1 MKRKKGYFI
10 GAFAVYG
17 YIKDSENHNKLVID
31 DNAAFVVRDIFRWRI
46 DGMSCQGISNRL
58 NDTGILSPYEYKRE
72 LGMQFSTVFKRKSR
86 ALWSAVAVSR
96 ILKNEVYIGT
106 LEQGKKTSKSYKVRE
121 RIEKSKE
128 EWIKVENTHEPI
140 VSVEDFV
147 LVAQLLK
154 HDVRVAPN
162 EETVYLFSGLLKCAE
177 CKRNMVRK
185 LVPSGDKKYL
195 IQYKPALE
203 LAERVKDT
211 IDNLF
216 ADKAALSKE
225 LVTLGVSRRHMTE
238 IFANQYGQTP
248 NEYLNVRRL
257 ETAKMQLD
265 DDRRTILEI
274 ALSLGF
280 ESLSSFYAFFK
291 KHAGVPPGD
300 YRRRNAT
307 AAGGSFFTYDLAL
320 GKISIAADGGG
331 IVAVQFAD
339 HLETYGARQSNR
351 TIDTA
356 ARQLDEYFSGRRK
369 AFELPLAPA
378 GTPFQQKVWA
388 ALQHIPYGETQSYK
402 QVAGMIGNPNASRAV
417 GMANNKNPLLV
428 VIPCHRVV
436 GADGSLVGYAAS
448 LETKKQL
455 LELEQQTGGV
465 II

>member
-1 MKRKKGYFI
+1 MIEGDK
-10 GAFAVYG
+10 V
-17 YIKDSENHNKLVID
+17 
-31 DNAAFVVRDIFRWRI
+31 
-46 DGMSCQGISNRL
+46 
-58 NDTGILSPYEYKRE
+58 NDTQKWR
-72 LGMQFSTVFKRKSR
+72 
-86 ALWSAVAVSR
+86 AVAESD
-96 ILKNEVYIGT
+96 KECD
-106 LEQGKKTSKSYKVRE
+106 GKFFYAVRSTKIFCRPSCNSKPPLRE
-121 RIEKSKE
+121 N
-128 EWIKVENTHEPI
+128 VEFFDTA
-140 VSVEDFV
+140 ED
-147 LVAQLLK
+147 AITAGY
-154 HDVRVAPN
+154 RP
-162 EETVYLFSGLLKCAE
+162 
-177 CKRNMVRK
+177 CKRCR
-185 LVPSGDKKYL
+185 PDL
-195 IQYKPALE
+195 IHYKPALE

-216 ADKAALSKE
+216 ADKAALSQE
-225 LVTLGVSRRHMTE
+225 LVALGVSRRHMTE

-265 DDRRTILEI
+265 DERCTILEI

-307 AAGGSFFTYDLAL
+307 AAGGSFFTYDLAF